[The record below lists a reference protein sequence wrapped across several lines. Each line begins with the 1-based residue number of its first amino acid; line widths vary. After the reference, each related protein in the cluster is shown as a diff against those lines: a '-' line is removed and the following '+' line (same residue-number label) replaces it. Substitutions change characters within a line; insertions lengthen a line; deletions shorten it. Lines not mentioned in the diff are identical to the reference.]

1 MYRNAKMPKREDA
14 VVVFTARSPERL
26 VREGG
31 SQAWVL
37 NPSRAKRCD
46 WLVCTQNRHNPDYD
60 FSDATEPHGS
70 GFLLGKISSVR
81 PSAEDHEGGRW
92 IIEISEFARIDYPN
106 LWDHGRNPVRY
117 SSLEEL
123 GITLEGIDLKPVTQ
137 PNRGVEEAS
146 AQAAPSGL
154 TIPEAKKALAAT
166 LGVRP
171 EAIEITIR
179 A

>member
-1 MYRNAKMPKREDA
+1 MPQTGVTENA

-26 VREGG
+26 VRERG

-37 NPSRAKRCD
+37 NPARVKRCE

-70 GFLLGKISSVR
+70 GFLLGKISGVR
-81 PSAEDHEGGRW
+81 PSTEDDQGRRW
-92 IIEISEFARIDYPN
+92 IIEISEFTRINYPK

-123 GITLEGIDLKPVTQ
+123 GIDIEGIQFQAILQSEKNNVKVGGPQ
-137 PNRGVEEAS
+137 PATP
-146 AQAAPSGL
+146 PSSL
-154 TIPEAKKALAAT
+154 TILEAKNALAAT
-166 LGVRP
+166 FGVKP
-171 EAIEITIR
+171 EAVEITIR